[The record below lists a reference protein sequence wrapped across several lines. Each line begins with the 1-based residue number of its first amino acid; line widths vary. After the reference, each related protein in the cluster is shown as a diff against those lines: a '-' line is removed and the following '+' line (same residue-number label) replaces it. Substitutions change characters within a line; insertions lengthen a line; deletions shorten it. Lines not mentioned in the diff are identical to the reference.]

1 MSPQS
6 MGHSQNDDIV
16 MGHTLQFRSHCQT
29 TTHPQAKMMTS
40 AKLVPCSVAA
50 INYVNEVALYP
61 VKQWANIGENPFCGN
76 ATIEHS
82 RQDTTRRGTN
92 QNPPRLLTFKFC
104 RIFLNLVPVGPQG
117 TWCSYGISSNNE
129 HHDVEEHHGV
139 SWVRALGCFFFWA
152 LRVVRVSFHCVD
164 TLTLRNTRDCMFAI
178 FSLTSY
184 TSQSKLTMHVWM
196 F

>member
-16 MGHTLQFRSHCQT
+16 AGHTLQFRSHCQT
-29 TTHPQAKMMTS
+29 TTHPQVKMMTS

-139 SWVRALGCFFFWA
+139 SWVRALGCFFSELSELSEF
-152 LRVVRVSFHCVD
+152 RFVV
-164 TLTLRNTRDCMFAI
+164 LTLWHFETLVIACSPFLALLRI
-178 FSLTSY
+178 QV
-184 TSQSKLTMHVWM
+184 SQK
-196 F
+196 